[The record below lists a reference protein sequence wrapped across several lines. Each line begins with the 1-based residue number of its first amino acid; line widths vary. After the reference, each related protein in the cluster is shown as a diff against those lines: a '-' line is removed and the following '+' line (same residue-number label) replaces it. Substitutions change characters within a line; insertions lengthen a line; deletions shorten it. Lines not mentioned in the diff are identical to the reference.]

1 MVKVK
6 EDMTGWNMS
15 EHGFP
20 NSRITVLEQAE
31 DYVSP
36 KGLHYARW

>member
-6 EDMTGWNMS
+6 EDMTGWVMN

-20 NSRITVLEQAE
+20 DSRLTVIKQVE
-31 DYVSP
+31 D
-36 KGLHYARW
+36 GDN